1 MEGNIRN
8 KRASIHIFLDSKQIF
23 FVWLFF
29 LRHFLWFGQS
39 YFWTIKISDN
49 IINYYYFYSFILSEL
64 IYDYWCL
71 LHRKNT
77 KISYYFK
84 YWFKVWFHYLL
95 IYVFFCKFR
104 LKFKKRNRKVEKLY
118 LFSFAVVAHILV
130 KIYFKKRFRKITK
143 LTLMAFIEGKPSFNG
158 AIKTSPVKFNYYFS
172 LSGLVNDKTFYI
184 FVSWMFPFL
193 FSVFKLL
200 TRIVTWMSVFECPIS
215 Y

>member
-1 MEGNIRN
+1 MISLFVDLR
-8 KRASIHIFLDSKQIF
+8 IF
-23 FVWLFF
+23 FSMQIEVQETKQKSRKTVLIFF
-29 LRHFLWFGQS
+29 RSQS
-39 YFWTIKISDN
+39 
-49 IINYYYFYSFILSEL
+49 
-64 IYDYWCL
+64 
-71 LHRKNT
+71 
-77 KISYYFK
+77 
-84 YWFKVWFHYLL
+84 
-95 IYVFFCKFR
+95 VF
-104 LKFKKRNRKVEKLY
+104 
-118 LFSFAVVAHILV
+118 SVAHILV

-172 LSGLVNDKTFYI
+172 LSGLVNDKTLYI